1 MPNLN
6 ADMDVI
12 GSLPKRIVN
21 SLESHACFAWNVPA
35 TVFKAQ
41 GSLWK
46 NILEHLFLYNL
57 NSMMAN
63 TKDDRSPEQKAYDK
77 VYQHLRK
84 RIEGL

>member
-12 GSLPKRIVN
+12 GFLPKRIVS
-21 SLESHACFAWNVPA
+21 SLESHACFAWNVPVTA
-35 TVFKAQ
+35 FKAQ

-46 NILEHLFLYNL
+46 NTLEHLFLCNL
-57 NSMMAN
+57 SSMMAN
-63 TKDDRSPEQKAYDK
+63 EKDDRSPEQEAYDK
-77 VYQHLRK
+77 VHQQLRK